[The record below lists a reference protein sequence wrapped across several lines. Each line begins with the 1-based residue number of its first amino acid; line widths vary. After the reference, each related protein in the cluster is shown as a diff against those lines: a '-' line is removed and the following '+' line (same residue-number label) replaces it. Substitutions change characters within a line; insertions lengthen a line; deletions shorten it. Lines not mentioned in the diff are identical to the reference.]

1 MNNTYWHLKAAL
13 RSVLQRKGY
22 HFVKSQWVKQCDEV
36 TQVVCLDKS
45 PDGDEYYLEVGVFIH
60 LLGSPPSMLMRYA
73 PYRARLCGRLNNE
86 YDELLFVYLNRDVI
100 TDAERERRFRDLL
113 ESDTA
118 PLLDCLTS
126 IAGLRE
132 CYWHPFNRNV
142 AVFRTASP
150 LLFGTDIA
158 PRENSTEAEQIK
170 GIKPL

>member
-118 PLLDCLTS
+118 FASLQMQVPKVETDKPKTTPYLEFVLQS
-126 IAGLRE
+126 I
-132 CYWHPFNRNV
+132 V
-142 AVFRTASP
+142 ASNP
-150 LLFGTDIA
+150 
-158 PRENSTEAEQIK
+158 ENSGAAK
-170 GIKPL
+170 